1 MRSVFCAL
9 AVGLLIGL
17 RSRRGSRVIHAH
29 LLQRPA
35 LGAGATRGTSRDGF
49 GIDLLPEKGVHSKFN
64 VCLLSTINSTWT
76 LCAHSWFTFFR
87 VAFFI
92 IISSRSEEAAN
103 KGPVNMYVSVGND
116 SIVL

>member
-1 MRSVFCAL
+1 MTRSDFCAL

-17 RSRRGSRVIHAH
+17 RSRRGSRVIYAH

-64 VCLLSTINSTWT
+64 VCLLSTINFTWT

-92 IISSRSEEAAN
+92 SQSVEL
-103 KGPVNMYVSVGND
+103 YVSGGND